1 MEDINMAN
9 NKKHHLKKRGPF
21 WYFRKGDYIKSLETM
36 VLTEAIRLR
45 DDMLENYRMTGR
57 YTNEPEEDKSPS
69 FGSIAKKWAK
79 IHSAK
84 VKFSTWKDYRSAMNA
99 HVLPHFGDTHIEDI
113 GYMDV
118 ENFILTLSCSPKRV
132 NNILVPMRS
141 VFKMAFK
148 EGIIEEN
155 VMLKVDNQSI
165 EQSDINPFTHEEV
178 VRILNVINPAYRNYT
193 AVLFYSGARSG
204 ELNGLKW
211 EDYKLNMKPTP
222 KLYINKTLVGGFEGK
237 PKTKK
242 SKRYID
248 CLPPVLEALSN
259 HRNSTGD
266 RENIFYTEK
275 GELMNPD
282 HYREVVWRK
291 ALIKAKLDYRPPIQT
306 RHTFATMM
314 ITAGED
320 IGWVQKMLGH
330 SSLQMIFNHYYAW
343 IPQKTRKDGSAFM
356 TSFMEEPKTDNKIIR
371 LAKREPLKPEVKVD
385 ERKKVVQIRYNTKK
399 RPAEDLP

>member
-1 MEDINMAN
+1 MAN
-9 NKKHHLKKRGPF
+9 KQKHHLKKRGTF
-21 WYFRKGDYIKSLETM
+21 WYFRKGDYTRSLETT

-45 DDMLENYRMTGR
+45 DVMLENYRMTGR
-57 YTNEPEEDKSPS
+57 YTLEKEETSS

-84 VKFSTWKDYRSAMNA
+84 VQHSTWKDYRSAMNA
-99 HVLPHFGDTHIEDI
+99 HVLPYFGNMPIEDI
-113 GYMDV
+113 SYMNV
-118 ENFILTLSCSPKRV
+118 ENFILTLSCSSKRV

-155 VMLKVDNQSI
+155 VMMKVDNRPI
-165 EQSDINPFTHEEV
+165 EQSEINPFTHNEV
-178 VRILNVINPAYRNYT
+178 VRILNAIHPFYRDYT
-193 AVLFYSGARSG
+193 AVRFYTGARSG
-204 ELNGLKW
+204 ELDGLKW
-211 EDYKLNMKPTP
+211 SDYKPYMKPMP
-222 KLYINKTLVGGFEGK
+222 KLYINKTLVLGLEGK
-237 PKTKK
+237 TKTKK

-248 CLPPVLEALSN
+248 CLSPVVESLSHQN
-259 HRNSTGD
+259 VLTRGRD
-266 RENIFYTEK
+266 NIFYTEK

-282 HYREVVWRK
+282 HFREVVWKK
-291 ALIKAKLDYRPPIQT
+291 ALTKAKLEYRPPIQT

-343 IPQKTRKDGSAFM
+343 IPQKTRTDGSAFM
-356 TSFMEEPKTDNKIIR
+356 NAVMKESEECNKVIN
-371 LAKREPLKPEVKVD
+371 LA
-385 ERKKVVQIRYNTKK
+385 ERI
-399 RPAEDLP
+399 

>member
-1 MEDINMAN
+1 MAN
-9 NKKHHLKKRGPF
+9 KKKHHLKKRGKF
-21 WYFRKGDYIKSLETM
+21 WYFRKGNYTKSLETT
-36 VLTEAIRLR
+36 VQTEAIRLR
-45 DDMLENYRMTGR
+45 DEMLENYRMTGR
-57 YTNEPEEDKSPS
+57 YTNEPEEEKSVV

-99 HVLPHFGDTHIEDI
+99 HILPYFGDTPIEDI

-118 ENFILTLSCSPKRV
+118 ENFILTLPCSPKRV

-148 EGIIEEN
+148 EGMIEEN
-155 VMLKVDNQSI
+155 VMLKVDNLTL
-165 EQSDINPFTHEEV
+165 EQSEINPFTYEEV
-178 VRILNVINPAYRNYT
+178 VRILDVINPAYRNYT
-193 AVLFYSGARSG
+193 AARFFTGARSG
-204 ELNGLKW
+204 ELDGLKW
-211 EDYKLNMKPTP
+211 EDYKLKMKPSP
-222 KLYINKTLVGGFEGK
+222 KLYINKTLVCGFEGK

-248 CLPPVLEALSN
+248 CLPPVIEALSN
-259 HRNSTGD
+259 QKTLTGD
-266 RENIFYTEK
+266 RKNIFYTEK

-282 HYREVVWRK
+282 HFREVVWRK
-291 ALIKAKLDYRPPIQT
+291 ALIKAKFDYRPPIQT

-356 TSFMEEPKTDNKIIR
+356 NSFIEKSDESNKIVS
-371 LAKREPLKPEVKVD
+371 LS
-385 ERKKVVQIRYNTKK
+385 ERVQETGS
-399 RPAEDLP
+399 